1 MLRARARRHIGSCNH
16 APPCAGTIGRGAV
29 SDRRRAALEG
39 TSRGPRSA
47 RGTTRWR
54 AARPAA
60 IIDPTAPASSM
71 LISCVAYQNGR
82 KLADLP
88 VEDVSEYV
96 GRPDCF
102 VWVALFQPTREEL
115 DQMAEEFGLHEL
127 AVEDARKGHQRPKIE
142 EYGDS
147 LFAVLHPVEMEKAED
162 GTESL
167 VLGEVDI
174 FVGPN
179 YILSVRHR
187 TKLGFAAVRTRTERE
202 PDLLRHGAG
211 FVFYA
216 LIDNVVDRYFPVL
229 DDLET
234 RLEAAEEHMF
244 AAPAS
249 RRQIEQLYA
258 LKGMLMT
265 LKHAVTPLM
274 EAVGKLYGGRVPQLC
289 QGTQDY
295 FRDVYDHLARINAAI
310 ESSREMLTTAIQV
323 NLALIGISDNEVTKR
338 LAAYGALI
346 TVPTLVAGIYGM
358 NFHHMPELDWSF
370 GYPLAIAVMLVIDG
384 LLFLRF
390 RKVKWI

>member
-1 MLRARARRHIGSCNH
+1 
-16 APPCAGTIGRGAV
+16 
-29 SDRRRAALEG
+29 
-39 TSRGPRSA
+39 
-47 RGTTRWR
+47 
-54 AARPAA
+54 
-60 IIDPTAPASSM
+60 M

-88 VEDVSEYV
+88 VEDISEYV

-147 LFAVLHPVEMEKAED
+147 LFAVLHPVEIEKAED

-167 VLGEVDI
+167 MLGEVDI

-187 TKLGFAAVRTRTERE
+187 TKLGFAAVRARTERE
-202 PDLLRHGAG
+202 PELLRHGAG

-234 RLEAAEEHMF
+234 RLELAEEHMF

-370 GYPLAIAVMLVIDG
+370 GYPLAIAVMFVIDG

>member
-1 MLRARARRHIGSCNH
+1 
-16 APPCAGTIGRGAV
+16 
-29 SDRRRAALEG
+29 
-39 TSRGPRSA
+39 
-47 RGTTRWR
+47 
-54 AARPAA
+54 
-60 IIDPTAPASSM
+60 M

-82 KLADLP
+82 KLADIP
-88 VEDVSEYV
+88 VEDISEYV

-147 LFAVLHPVEMEKAED
+147 LFAVLHPVEIEKAED

-229 DDLET
+229 DELET
-234 RLEAAEEHMF
+234 RLEAAEEQMF

-370 GYPLAIAVMLVIDG
+370 GYPLAIAVMFVIDG